1 MAFDKN
7 TVPNF
12 NIVPATYGDIVI
24 SKIDEDSLRFYLHKK
39 GKQLMVLDT
48 RTNREVKELYSSYDL
63 AYGDVLVS
71 GLGFGILPLWLAS
84 KPEVISIK
92 VIEFSQE
99 IIDLFLQSNEI
110 PSNLTIE
117 LGDISTY
124 VSSDKYN
131 CILLDHFQDHLPESE
146 YHLNLKSIKDISC
159 NVPNHDVIWGWSLEH
174 MFLTRKFEIPSHR
187 FFTNPIDL
195 RQFDLYSKWLEFVR
209 EDMDV
214 PTVPSLSR
222 HKLTEYVYTYYN
234 YIVVKELN
242 DYVTSLQDS

>member
-7 TVPNF
+7 TVPSF
-12 NIVPATYGDIVI
+12 NIVPGTLGDVVI
-24 SKIDEDSLRFYLHKK
+24 SNPGEDAVMFYLHKN
-39 GKQLMVLDT
+39 GKQLMGLNT

-84 KPEVISIK
+84 KSEVTSVK

-99 IIDLFLQSNEI
+99 VIDLFLRSNEV

-124 VSSDKYN
+124 VSSDKYD

-146 YHLNLKSIKDISC
+146 YHLNLKSIKDVSC
-159 NVPNHDVIWGWSLEH
+159 NVPNHDVIWGWSLEQ
-174 MFLTRKFEIPSHR
+174 MFLTKKFGITPHQ
-187 FFTNPIDL
+187 FYINPIDL
-195 RQFDLYSKWLEFVR
+195 RQFDLYSKWLEFID

-214 PTVPSLSR
+214 ATVPFLSK
-222 HKLTEYVYTYYN
+222 HKLTEYVYTFYN
-234 YIVVKELN
+234 YIVVEELN
-242 DYVTSLQDS
+242 DYVSSLQDS

>member
-7 TVPNF
+7 TVPSF
-12 NIVPATYGDIVI
+12 NIIPATSGDIVI
-24 SKIDEDSLRFYLHKK
+24 SNPDEDSLRFYLHKN

-48 RTNREVKELYSSYDL
+48 RTNREIKELYSSYDL

-71 GLGFGILPLWLAS
+71 GLGFGILPLWLAY
-84 KPEVISIK
+84 KPEVTSVK

-99 IIDLFLQSNEI
+99 VIDLFLQSNEI
-110 PSNLTIE
+110 PGNLIIE

-124 VSSDKYN
+124 VSDDRYD
-131 CILLDHFQDHLPESE
+131 CILLDHFQDHLPQSE
-146 YHLNLKSIKDISC
+146 YHLNLKSIEDVSR

-174 MFLTRKFEIPSHR
+174 MFLTKKFKVDHMQLYV
-187 FFTNPIDL
+187 NPIDL
-195 RQFDLYSKWLEFVR
+195 RQLDLYPAWLEFIR
-209 EDMDV
+209 DDMDV
-214 PTVPSLSR
+214 ATVPSLSK

-242 DYVTSLQDS
+242 DYVSSLQDC